1 MTEYP
6 GKQQFAIFTTSP
18 IEETEEL
25 ANIIQD
31 ELADVFTD
39 NPTKVAAPIPELN
52 VPKWKLSSEDGNKV
66 CNISE
71 GRIDFIFSPEA
82 GVGDL
87 EEDMEELQEIVEPV
101 LDTVF
106 EHLSGVNRLG
116 FISQTFFESEDAVD
130 LIKEAFSPENV
141 GELWEIRF
149 RFNEKQEFNEVG
161 LNDIT
166 KIESTEFTAGE
177 EQFYGISLK
186 RDINIRPEE
195 FNGAVDLDFASE
207 FLSFSK
213 EEIGEDEL
221 RRLV

>member
-1 MTEYP
+1 M
-6 GKQQFAIFTTSP
+6 KNK
-18 IEETEEL
+18 ETEEL